1 MKRRTQITIVLA
13 LAALACLGAE
23 SEEPEP
29 LVRVDGHEITS
40 ADLEESMRAGD
51 APRPEALPT
60 GEDAEYE
67 QLQAQIKKTTLQRLI
82 DRHLLLQ
89 KAREKYLG
97 DEGSAEQ
104 MEVLAERQFERL
116 SERVGSR
123 MRLQH
128 MLSEQGLTVAEFKLR
143 RAEDLLV
150 NRLLIDEVYDRVHV
164 TPGEIR
170 AYYGEHRDEFRL
182 PRKIVYRQIFLP
194 VVSRE
199 REASGRELAEDL
211 RRKILAGEDFAEL
224 ADEYSADAERY
235 PGGLHEVSVPEEQG
249 DWLPP
254 AVQGLEPGQVSEVR
268 EVSGGFA
275 IVRLEEISPAHV
287 QPFRQV
293 QSAIRERLLEEAKM
307 AAYDNYVKRLRE
319 QAVIIEYPAASELGL

>member
-1 MKRRTQITIVLA
+1 
-13 LAALACLGAE
+13 
-23 SEEPEP
+23 
-29 LVRVDGHEITS
+29 
-40 ADLEESMRAGD
+40 
-51 APRPEALPT
+51 
-60 GEDAEYE
+60 
-67 QLQAQIKKTTLQRLI
+67 
-82 DRHLLLQ
+82 
-89 KAREKYLG
+89 
-97 DEGSAEQ
+97 